1 MERDEKKQPLTEPL
15 ANDSSGPSAEGLPPK
30 GAAPKDGQRAHAP
43 SVAGGH
49 GPGHAH
55 RDASRRSLSV
65 ALVLT
70 ISYLL
75 AEIIGGLVANSLA
88 LLADAG
94 HLLTDAAAIGLAL
107 LAMWI
112 AGRPASIQRTFGFQR
127 TEILAALINALSLW
141 LIAAWVFFEASRRL
155 GDAPDV
161 QGVVTLGVGAGGLLV
176 NLTVA
181 WVLHRSAGES
191 LNVEGAFV
199 HVLGDLLGSV
209 AVVMSGVIIIT
220 LGWDIADPIFGI
232 IIGVLILATSARLLW
247 KVIHVLMEGTP
258 AHLDLHRLCQ
268 RMEQL
273 EGVTGVH
280 DIHAWSITTGYEALS
295 AHVTA
300 EPSALGNPG
309 PVLRQLRHIATS
321 EFGIA
326 HVTIQ
331 LEDSLSGCL
340 ENHHIEHPP
349 EDRPESLSENGGS
362 SLD

>member
-1 MERDEKKQPLTEPL
+1 M
-15 ANDSSGPSAEGLPPK
+15 LPIT
-30 GAAPKDGQRAHAP
+30 GSH
-43 SVAGGH
+43 
-49 GPGHAH
+49 GHAH
-55 RDASRRSLSV
+55 REASRRSLSV

-70 ISYLL
+70 FSYLI
-75 AEIIGGLVANSLA
+75 AELIGGLVANSLA

-94 HLLTDAAAIGLAL
+94 HLLTDTAAIGLSL

-127 TEILAALINALSLW
+127 TEILAALLNALSLW
-141 LIAAWVFFEASRRL
+141 LIAAWVFFEASQRF
-155 GDAPDV
+155 GDTPDV
-161 QGVVTLGVGAGGLLV
+161 QGAVTLGVGAGGLIV

-199 HVLGDLLGSV
+199 HVLGDLMGSA
-209 AVVMSGVIIIT
+209 AVVMSGILIIT
-220 LGWDIADPIFGI
+220 LGLNVADPIFGI

-247 KVIHVLMEGTP
+247 KVVHVLMEGTP

-300 EPSALGNPG
+300 EASALGNPG
-309 PVLRQLRHIATS
+309 PVLRQLRHIASS

-331 LEDSLSGCL
+331 LEDSLTGCL
-340 ENHHIEHPP
+340 ENHHIEHPDAP
-349 EDRPESLSENGGS
+349 AENGGP
-362 SLD
+362 LG

>member
-1 MERDEKKQPLTEPL
+1 MATHEQTI
-15 ANDSSGPSAEGLPPK
+15 
-30 GAAPKDGQRAHAP
+30 
-43 SVAGGH
+43 AGGH
-49 GPGHAH
+49 SHAH
-55 RDASRRSLSV
+55 RDGSRRSLTV

-70 ISYLL
+70 LSFLL
-75 AEIIGGLVANSLA
+75 VELIGGLVANSLA

-94 HLLTDAAAIGLAL
+94 HMLTDAAALALAL

-127 TEILAALINALSLW
+127 TEILAALLNALSLW
-141 LIAAWVFFEASRRL
+141 LIAAWVFFEASRRF
-155 GDAPDV
+155 GDIPEV
-161 QGVVTLGVGAGGLLV
+161 QGIVTLAVGGGGLLV

-181 WVLHRSAGES
+181 WVLHRSAEES

-199 HVLGDLLGSV
+199 HVLGDLMGSA
-209 AVVMSGVIIIT
+209 AVVVSGLLIVS
-220 LGWDIADPIFGI
+220 LGWDIADPILGI
-232 IIGVLILATSARLLW
+232 IIGVLILATSGRLLW

-258 AHLDLHRLCQ
+258 TNLDLHRLCQ

-300 EPSALGNPG
+300 EASALVDPG
-309 PVLRQLRHIATS
+309 PVLRQLRHIAST
-321 EFGIA
+321 EFGIG

-331 LEDSLSGCL
+331 LEDSLTGCL
-340 ENHHIEHPP
+340 ENHHIEHPK
-349 EDRPESLSENGGS
+349 GS
-362 SLD
+362 SPTAP